1 MRRIQEALKVAAR
14 LGGARDC
21 SALQGQTFERR
32 AVDQEVARSLRAA
45 QIAPNVRVD
54 PK

>member
-1 MRRIQEALKVAAR
+1 LAVRVIARHFKVK
-14 LGGARDC
+14 
-21 SALQGQTFERR
+21 TFERR